1 MAYGNNS
8 NGGSGAGA
16 GKSARYNDELKAK
29 LQREKIAKEQQSSTP
44 IGYGGQPSSGR
55 GSGAKPL
62 PKTISVFSKGSG
74 NGNGSSSGSGT
85 GNGPK
90 IIPPPEIPIPTPT
103 PPTGSERPI
112 DPTEVAAANPPSIS
126 NLTKQVF
133 DKNKFRETID
143 ITFTQLGVQTPID
156 PSFFD
161 VSLATLEDFWKLYVK
176 FFYDIPK
183 EGDTNSHAY
192 LARTSGEYANYELIQ
207 EEIQALLDEIGEI
220 RIENVELKTENIALE
235 TDLQTANV
243 QLESRSLIQASTS

>member
-16 GKSARYNDELKAK
+16 GKSAQYNDELKAK

-44 IGYGGQPSSGR
+44 IGYGGQPSSGI

-74 NGNGSSSGSGT
+74 NGSGSGSGT

-112 DPTEVAAANPPSIS
+112 DPTEVAASNPPSIS

-161 VSLATLEDFWKLYVK
+161 FNLATLEDFWKLYVK

-192 LARTSGEYANYELIQ
+192 LAQTSGEYANYELIQ

-243 QLESRSLIQASTS
+243 QLESKALILASTS

>member
-74 NGNGSSSGSGT
+74 NGSGSGSGT

-243 QLESRSLIQASTS
+243 QLESRTLVQASTP